1 MVKAAG
7 FPGPSEMHAR
17 VSAHDWASTPLGPP
31 ESWPPSLRALIRTL
45 LSSSYPM
52 VLTWG
57 PRFCQFYNDAYSKL
71 IGTKHPSALGED
83 IRVTMVESWDTLGP
97 MIQKVMATGV
107 ANWTP
112 ALMLLMERGGY
123 REEAYFS
130 VSHAPAE
137 DDTGAI
143 AGMLAVCS
151 EVTQQVIGD
160 RRLRLLRDLSAKAG
174 ESRGVQK
181 ASQEVLAALSA
192 SPLDVPFAL
201 LYLRTKEDGP
211 VTFAGAVGVVWEA
224 AASPWP
230 LEQAL
235 AGETVRVD
243 DVARHL
249 PLAGGPWGEPV
260 TSALL
265 MPIASSGQGAPLG
278 VLVVGI
284 SPNRALDEGYTSFY
298 ELLASQVSL
307 ALRNAQAYEEERK
320 RAEQLAELDRAK
332 TAFFSN
338 VSHEFRTPLTL
349 MLGPLE
355 DVLASGTLPEA
366 AARELDVVHRNATR
380 LLRLVNT
387 LLDFSRLEAG
397 RLEASFEPVDLAAYT
412 ADLASSFRSVAERA
426 GLTLTVDC
434 PPLPAP
440 FYVDREMWE
449 KIVLN
454 LLSNAFKFT
463 FQGTITVRLRAR
475 TGQAW
480 LEILDTGT
488 GIPPEDLPHLFE
500 RFYRVK
506 GAQGRTHEGTG
517 IGLALVQDLAR
528 LQGGEVRVES
538 VEGQGSCFTV
548 VLPEGR
554 EHLAPERIHVP
565 RRQASTAVKEETFL
579 AEVRSWW
586 EVPSWEAPPPAPRP
600 PSGSS
605 VGPVRPLGRLLLAD
619 DNADMRDYVRRV
631 LSSSFEVEAVPD
643 GQAALE
649 AARACVPDLILT
661 DVMMPRLDG
670 FGLLRELRRD
680 PLTRTVPVV
689 MLSARAGEE
698 SAVEGLEAG
707 ADGYMVKPF
716 SARELVARVCS
727 TLELSRMRR
736 ESSLQEARAEALK
749 RAVQVRDEF
758 LSIASHELKTPL
770 MAFRLQLE
778 LIERSL
784 GPESRLS
791 LASRLSVAGRQV
803 QRLNTLVETL
813 LDVSQLSMG
822 RLMLHLEEVD
832 LAEVVG
838 ETVEQLRGSL
848 ERAGCSLTVEVERPL
863 VGRYDRVRFERVV
876 MNLLDNA
883 LKYGEGKPL
892 RVRAWKEQGISRLTV
907 ADQGMGISPED
918 QARIFERFERAV
930 PGRQYGGLGLG
941 LWIARQVVEAHG
953 GHIQVDSTPGQ
964 GTTFTVQIPQ
974 NR

>member
-1 MVKAAG
+1 
-7 FPGPSEMHAR
+7 MHAR
-17 VSAHDWASTPLGPP
+17 VSAHDWPETSLGPP
-31 ESWPPSLRALIRTL
+31 GSWPPSLRAVIRTL

-57 PRFCQFYNDAYSKL
+57 PRFAQFYNDAYSKL
-71 IGTKHPSALGED
+71 IGNKHPAALGED
-83 IRVTMVESWDTLGP
+83 IRVTMAESWDTLGP
-97 MIQKVMATGV
+97 MIQKVMATGI

-174 ESRGVQK
+174 EGRGVQK

-201 LYLRTKEDGP
+201 LYLRAEEGSP
-211 VTFAGAVGVVWEA
+211 VTCAGAVGVAWEA
-224 AASPWP
+224 ATRPWP
-230 LEQAL
+230 LEQSL

-243 DVARHL
+243 DVAQHL
-249 PLAGGPWGEPV
+249 PLPGGPWGDPV
-260 TSALL
+260 RSALL

-278 VLVVGI
+278 VLAVGV
-284 SPNRALDEGYTSFY
+284 SPNRALDEGYASFY
-298 ELLASQVSL
+298 ELLASQVSV
-307 ALRNAQAYEEERK
+307 ALGNARAYDEERK

-387 LLDFSRLEAG
+387 LLDFSRLESG
-397 RLEASFEPVDLAAYT
+397 RLEASFEPTDLAAYT
-412 ADLASSFRSVAERA
+412 AELASSFRSVAERA

-434 PPLPAP
+434 PPLPEP
-440 FYVDREMWE
+440 LYVDREMWE

-463 FQGTITVRLRAR
+463 LQGTITVRMRAKA
-475 TGQAW
+475 GQVR
-480 LEILDTGT
+480 LEVLDTGT
-488 GIPPEDLPHLFE
+488 GIPPEELPHLFE
-500 RFYRVK
+500 RFYRVR

-517 IGLALVQDLAR
+517 IGLALVQDLVR
-528 LQGGEVRVES
+528 LHGGEVRVES
-538 VEGQGSCFTV
+538 VEGRGACFTV

-554 EHLAPERIHVP
+554 GHLAPEQVRVP
-565 RRQASTAVKEETFL
+565 RHLASTATGGGAFL
-579 AEVRSWW
+579 AEAQGWLKDSSQ
-586 EVPSWEAPPPAPRP
+586 EVPRQTPHL
-600 PSGSS
+600 PSGA
-605 VGPVRPLGRLLLAD
+605 GPEPGRLLGRLLLAD

-631 LSSSFEVEAVPD
+631 LSSSFEVEAVAD

-649 AARACVPDLILT
+649 AARARVPDLLLT

-670 FGLLRELRRD
+670 FGLLRELRKD

-707 ADGYMVKPF
+707 ADDYLVKPF
-716 SARELVARVCS
+716 SARELVARVRS
-727 TLELSRMRR
+727 SLELSRMRR

-758 LSIASHELKTPL
+758 LSVASHELKTPL
-770 MAFRLQLE
+770 MAFRLQME
-778 LIERSL
+778 LIERNLS
-784 GPESRLS
+784 PESRLH
-791 LASRLSVAGRQV
+791 LASRLSSAGRQV

-813 LDVSQLSMG
+813 LDASQLSMG

-848 ERAGCSLTVEVERPL
+848 ERAGCSLTLEMERPL
-863 VGRYDRVRFERVV
+863 VGRYDRVRFEQVV

-892 RVRAWKEQGISRLTV
+892 RVRAWKDQGVSRLTV

-930 PGRQYGGLGLG
+930 SGRQYGGLGLG

-974 NR
+974 GG

>member
-1 MVKAAG
+1 MAKSAG

-17 VSAHDWASTPLGPP
+17 VNAHDWASTPLGPP
-31 ESWPPSLRALIRTL
+31 SGWPPSLRALIRTL
-45 LSSSYPM
+45 LSSRYPM

-57 PRFCQFYNDAYSKL
+57 PRFIQFYNDAYSKL
-71 IGTKHPSALGED
+71 IGDKHPSGLGED
-83 IRVTMVESWDTLGP
+83 IRVTMAESWDTLGP
-97 MIQKVMATGV
+97 MIHEVMATGA

-137 DDTGAI
+137 DDAGRI
-143 AGMLAVCS
+143 VGMLAVCS
-151 EVTQQVIGD
+151 EVTQQVLGD
-160 RRLRLLRDLSAKAG
+160 RRVRLLRDLSAHAG
-174 ESRGVQK
+174 ESREVRK
-181 ASQEVLAALSA
+181 TSQQVLTALSA

-201 LYLRTKEDGP
+201 LYLREREDGP
-211 VTFAGAVGVVWEA
+211 LAFAGAVGVDWTEA
-224 AASPWP
+224 ACPWP
-230 LEQAL
+230 LERAL

-249 PLAGGPWGEPV
+249 AVHGGPWGDPV
-260 TSALL
+260 GSALL
-265 MPIASSGQGAPLG
+265 MPLASSGQAAPLG
-278 VLVVGI
+278 VLVVGL
-284 SPNRALDEGYTSFY
+284 SPNRALDEGYASFY
-298 ELLASQVSL
+298 ELMASQVSV
-307 ALRNAQAYEEERK
+307 ALRNARASEEERR

-355 DVLASGTLPEA
+355 DLLGAGVLPKA
-366 AARELDVVHRNATR
+366 AAQELEVVHRNASR

-412 ADLASSFRSVAERA
+412 AELASGFRSVAERA

-434 PPLPAP
+434 PALPEP

-449 KIVLN
+449 KVVLN

-463 FQGTITVRLRAR
+463 LQGTITVRLREQG
-475 TGQAW
+475 GQAL
-480 LEILDTGT
+480 LEVQDTGT

-517 IGLALVQDLAR
+517 IGLALVQDLVR
-528 LQGGEVRVES
+528 LHGGTVRVQSEAG
-538 VEGQGSCFTV
+538 VGSCFTV
-548 VLPEGR
+548 GLPGGR
-554 EHLAPERIHVP
+554 AHLAPEQLRTP
-565 RRQASTAVKEETFL
+565 RQLASTATGPEAFL
-579 AEVRSWW
+579 SEAWGWLEDPAKG
-586 EVPSWEAPPPAPRP
+586 PSEAPGPAPAGAVEAPRP
-600 PSGSS
+600 L
-605 VGPVRPLGRLLLAD
+605 LGRLLLAD
-619 DNADMRDYVRRV
+619 DNADMRDYIRRV
-631 LSSSFEVEAVPD
+631 LSSSFEVEAVAD

-649 AARACVPDLILT
+649 AARARVPDLLLT

-670 FGLLRELRRD
+670 FGLLRALRQE

-698 SAVEGLEAG
+698 AAVEGLEAG
-707 ADGYMVKPF
+707 ADDYLVKPF
-716 SARELVARVCS
+716 SARELVARVRS

-736 ESSLQEARAEALK
+736 EAGLQEMRAEALR
-749 RAVQVRDEF
+749 RAVLVRDEF
-758 LSIASHELKTPL
+758 LSVASHELKTPL

-778 LIERSL
+778 LLERDL
-784 GPESRLS
+784 GPEPRQRLAPR
-791 LASRLSVAGRQV
+791 LASAGRQV
-803 QRLNTLVETL
+803 QRLHSLVETL
-813 LDVSQLSMG
+813 LEVSQLSLG
-822 RLMLHLEEVD
+822 RLRLQLEEVD

-838 ETVEQLRGSL
+838 DTVAQLRDVL
-848 ERAGCSLTVEVERPL
+848 ERAGYTLTLEVERPL
-863 VGRYDRVRFERVV
+863 VGRYDRARFEKVV
-876 MNLLDNA
+876 RNLLDNA
-883 LKYGEGKPL
+883 LKYGQGRPL
-892 RVRAWKEQGISRLTV
+892 RVRAWSEAGFSRLTV
-907 ADQGMGISPED
+907 ADQGIGILPED

-930 PGRQYGGLGLG
+930 PGRNYGGLGLG

-953 GHIQVDSTPGQ
+953 GHIQVDSAPGQ
-964 GTTFTVQIPQ
+964 GTTFSVRIPQ
-974 NR
+974 ER